1 MRSEHSLNGM
11 NTFVGS
17 RGKIRDRQAVYRRS
31 RESTKTCDNSW
42 IQRSQNIQVWEGAF
56 RVLTFSLDF
65 FPHTSLFS
73 IIF

>member
-31 RESTKTCDNSW
+31 RESTKTFDNSW
-42 IQRSQNIQVWEGAF
+42 IQRSQTF
-56 RVLTFSLDF
+56 RCGKGLSEW
-65 FPHTSLFS
+65 
-73 IIF
+73 